1 MTAWLTQAEAA
12 RHLRLGIRTFRK
24 RVATG
29 ALPKGHHA
37 SDRRK
42 VWTAEELDAAVRGI
56 NDAAGPSDP
65 IMAAINAAN
74 AKAAALR
81 RENSR

>member
-1 MTAWLTQAEAA
+1 MAAWLTQAEAA
-12 RHLRLGIRTFRK
+12 KHLRLGIRTFRK
-24 RVATG
+24 RVAEG
-29 ALPKGHHA
+29 ALPKGHQA

-81 RENSR
+81 GAQSR

>member
-12 RHLRLGIRTFRK
+12 RHLRLGVRTFRK
-24 RVATG
+24 RVAAG

-56 NDAAGPSDP
+56 NDAEPSDP